1 MKFGGLAME
10 GAELNCELVNSEIM
24 LIRKQCI
31 LLAVWG
37 EGQHHGPCTLE
48 LKLGSGDGDGGEG
61 GGSNGTAK

>member
-31 LLAVWG
+31 LLAV
-37 EGQHHGPCTLE
+37 
-48 LKLGSGDGDGGEG
+48 
-61 GGSNGTAK
+61 